1 VNSFERVAMKRIR
14 IGLAL
19 TFIIGSLYSAFG
31 LFESLTKFSVG
42 IIVSCLAVIGFGLLE
57 HLEAQHDNQILLER
71 DRVWARRDNR

>member
-1 VNSFERVAMKRIR
+1 MSRIR

-42 IIVSCLAVIGFGLLE
+42 MVVACLAVIGFGLLD
-57 HLEAQHDNQILLER
+57 HLEAEHDNRILRER
-71 DRVWARRDNR
+71 EQVWARRDNR

>member
-1 VNSFERVAMKRIR
+1 MNRIR

-57 HLEAQHDNQILLER
+57 HLEAEHDNRIIRER
-71 DRVWARRDNR
+71 QEVWARRDHR